1 MREGKCLLGM
11 GNPAAET
18 VVCLHMERRWLCQ
31 RSKMPNARFSKL
43 CLLRDG
49 LLYFRMMTVLFLRP
63 VCVPLFAWALVRE
76 IDKKTA
82 HTQVTGLHIDDEG
95 QIRESCWSDGF
106 LRYERIEITERPQS
120 SGK

>member
-1 MREGKCLLGM
+1 MSKIKDAKRSILQIM
-11 GNPAAET
+11 PADGWVAVFQDDDGALSET
-18 VVCLHMERRWLCQ
+18 VR
-31 RSKMPNARFSKL
+31 
-43 CLLRDG
+43 
-49 LLYFRMMTVLFLRP
+49 VL
-63 VCVPLFAWALVRE
+63 LFAWAVVRE

-95 QIRESCWSDGF
+95 QIRASCWSDGF